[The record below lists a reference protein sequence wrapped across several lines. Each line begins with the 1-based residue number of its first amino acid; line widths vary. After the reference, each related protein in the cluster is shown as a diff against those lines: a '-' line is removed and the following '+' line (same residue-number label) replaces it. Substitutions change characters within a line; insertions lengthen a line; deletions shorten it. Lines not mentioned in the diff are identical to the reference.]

1 MSPHDTRVLW
11 SPLQNTPFIKKGKDN
26 NYKISICIDIISRLF
41 LGNYNHNPIESSRY
55 EPDKIVLLCLAP
67 LTSL

>member
-26 NYKISICIDIISRLF
+26 NYKFSISIDIISRLF

-55 EPDKIVLLCLAP
+55 EPDKIVLLCPAL